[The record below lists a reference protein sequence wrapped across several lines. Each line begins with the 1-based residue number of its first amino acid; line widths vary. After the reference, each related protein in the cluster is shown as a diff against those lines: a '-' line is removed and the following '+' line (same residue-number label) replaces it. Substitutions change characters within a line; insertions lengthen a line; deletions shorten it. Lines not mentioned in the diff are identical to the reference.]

1 MAEVR
6 QCISQQQSLGKA
18 AVCRVNW
25 LGHSQPEP
33 GADPPAASP
42 RGRAAR
48 GSRAA
53 WPRCRVAGGCRPRR
67 RAPPPERSPAG
78 RGAPTSATGQASQL
92 QRNQQNRRRQSWRP
106 ACACPPH
113 PPAGERESR
122 DHGQD
127 TRSVKIGVRPTGRN
141 LSTILTEPGAAD
153 VFTVKDIAQREGLE
167 QVCIRTVQRE
177 GDPCGERLMR
187 PDLAAECDVPC
198 NLVSDGRCVVD
209 LALVKVP
216 GCL

>member
-1 MAEVR
+1 MSTGLDTRSPSQVLILPLHPHGDALPEALVRPDLVAESQVAVDLVGELRRLSDRPLAEVLLL
-6 QCISQQQSLGKA
+6 Q
-18 AVCRVNW
+18 
-25 LGHSQPEP
+25 
-33 GADPPAASP
+33 
-42 RGRAAR
+42 
-48 GSRAA
+48 
-53 WPRCRVAGGCRPRR
+53 RPVKRL
-67 RAPPPERSPAG
+67 SFK
-78 RGAPTSATGQASQL
+78 
-92 QRNQQNRRRQSWRP
+92 RNQQNRRRQSWRP